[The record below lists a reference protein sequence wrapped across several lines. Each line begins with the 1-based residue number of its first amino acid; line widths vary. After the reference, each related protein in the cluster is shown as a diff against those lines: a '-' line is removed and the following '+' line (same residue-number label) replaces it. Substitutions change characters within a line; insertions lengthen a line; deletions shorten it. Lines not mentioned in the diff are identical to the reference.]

1 MGYVAN
7 MNLLEEEVRTLEN
20 KARQSTPGGTV
31 FYGSSSI
38 RLWTT
43 LEADF
48 EPLHP
53 VNLGFGGSTLAA
65 CAWHFERVVL
75 PGRPR
80 ALVIYAGDN
89 DLGEGRQPEEV
100 CLFFCAL
107 AEKIQ
112 QHLPGIPVTFLSI
125 KPSPFRWPIVAS
137 IRLANRFIAEA
148 ISQRPQFQF
157 VDATAT
163 MLTPDGKPD
172 LSLYEADGLHLSP
185 AGYTRWR
192 NALGERLLEQVV
204 SDER

>member
-1 MGYVAN
+1 
-7 MNLLEEEVRTLEN
+7 MNLFEEEVHALEN

-137 IRLANRFIAEA
+137 IQLANQFIADA
-148 ISQRPQFQF
+148 ISTRSGFQF
-157 VDATAT
+157 VDATAA

-185 AGYTRWR
+185 VGYTRWR
-192 NALGERLLEQVV
+192 HILGERLLEQVV